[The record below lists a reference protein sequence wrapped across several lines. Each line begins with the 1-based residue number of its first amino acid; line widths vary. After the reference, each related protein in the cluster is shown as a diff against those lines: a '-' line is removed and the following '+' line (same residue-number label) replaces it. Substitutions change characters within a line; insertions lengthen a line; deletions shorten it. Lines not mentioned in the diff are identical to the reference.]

1 MTETQL
7 AKPVVLVD
15 GSSYVFRAYH
25 ALPPLTNRA
34 GHPTGA
40 IKGVISMI
48 RALHKQYP
56 ESPIIVVFD
65 APGATFR
72 NEMYDQYKANRPPMP
87 EDLRPQLE
95 PIHNI
100 VRAMGLPLIME
111 SGVEADDVIGTL
123 AQQAVAAGHR
133 CVISTGDKD
142 LAQLVT
148 EDITLIN
155 TMSQEALDIAG
166 VEQKFGFGPDKV
178 IDYLALMG
186 DKTDNIPGVPGVGEK
201 TAKALLADIGGI
213 DALYQRL
220 DEIPQL
226 SIRGAKTLPQK
237 LLEHEA
243 LARLSY
249 QLATIRCDV
258 PLTFQWDDLT
268 PNPADTPRL
277 REFYQTFEFNAW
289 LKELEGIAPATA
301 TSVTVAATNVT
312 APSASA
318 SNATL
323 PSAPLQ
329 RQTLDSPEQ
338 WQQWL
343 AQQPIS
349 QPFALWPMFEQGHYR
364 DTVWLGLAI
373 ASGSG
378 AVAMVDFRHPDW
390 PQAQPLEPLVE
401 FFSAHRYHKV
411 AHDLKRLLHALC
423 AVSISPSHLKDDVMI
438 LGYVRDATVRRAP
451 DLDNH
456 FDVLSLDNLMRQYLD
471 EQPPTLVDVA
481 GKFGVQQ
488 KPLAELP
495 NHELAQFAQDRASMT
510 HRLFTHLSTL
520 MQQDFPELW
529 RVYEHIER
537 PLIPVLQQVEWTGT
551 RVDAER
557 LAQLSASFRSQLDDL
572 EQQAFILAG
581 RSFNLDSPKQLGVLL
596 FEELGL
602 PVVAKTPSGQPS
614 TNEEV
619 LTELSHQYELPK
631 IVLQYRHLR
640 KLLNTYT
647 DPLPLLI
654 HPTTQRVHTS
664 YHQTGAQTG
673 RLSSSEPNLQNIP
686 IRSDA
691 GRSIRTAFVAQPGY
705 VMLAADY
712 SQIELRIMTH
722 LSGDAALVKAFQ
734 EGRDI
739 HRATAAEIMG
749 IAENEVTDTQR
760 RDAKAVNFGLI
771 YGMSAFG
778 LARNLGIS
786 RQDAQHYVDRYF
798 ARYPGVKDY
807 MASTREQ
814 AHAQGYVETLL
825 GRRLYLP
832 ELKTGRPQQKRAAE
846 RTAINAPMQGTAA
859 DIIKQAMTDVQL
871 WLNQSRLDAKL
882 IMQVHDEL
890 VLEVHP
896 DDLAVVKAGVELRM
910 RNAAALSVPL
920 VVDMGV
926 GQHWGE
932 AH

>member
-1 MTETQL
+1 MSQVQP

-56 ESPIIVVFD
+56 ESPVIVVFD
-65 APGATFR
+65 APGPTFR
-72 NEMYDQYKANRPPMP
+72 NEIFDQYKAHRPPMP

-95 PIHNI
+95 PIHAI

-186 DKTDNIPGVPGVGEK
+186 DKVDNIPGVPGVGEK

-213 DALYQRL
+213 EALYQRL

-249 QLATIRCDV
+249 ELATIRCDV

-268 PNPADTPRL
+268 PAPADTEQL
-277 REFYQTFEFNAW
+277 RTLYQTYEFNAW
-289 LKELEGIAPATA
+289 LKELEG
-301 TSVTVAATNVT
+301 S
-312 APSASA
+312 APSRSPRAPNGPSEALTPSTLIKVAREILASA
-318 SNATL
+318 A
-323 PSAPLQ
+323 
-329 RQTLDSPEQ
+329 Q

-349 QPFALWPMFEQGHYR
+349 QPFALWPVLEQGHYR
-364 DTVWLGLAI
+364 DTTWLGLAV

-378 AVAMVDFRHPDW
+378 AVAMIDFRQADW
-390 PQAQPLEPLVE
+390 PQAQPLEPLLE
-401 FFSAHRYHKV
+401 FFTEHRYHKV

-423 AVSISPSHLKDDVMI
+423 TAQITPSHLQDDVMI

-456 FDVLSLDNLMRQYLD
+456 FEVLSLDNLMRQYLD

-488 KPLAELP
+488 TPLAALP
-495 NHELAQFAQDRASMT
+495 SQELATFAQDRALMT
-510 HRLFTHLSTL
+510 HRLFTQLSAL

-557 LAQLSASFRSQLDDL
+557 LAELSTSFRSQLDEL
-572 EQQAFILAG
+572 EQQAFTLAG

-654 HPTTQRVHTS
+654 HPSTQRVHTS
-664 YHQTGAQTG
+664 YHQAGAQTG

-686 IRSDA
+686 IRSEA

-749 IAENEVTDTQR
+749 IAEDEVTDTQR

-807 MASTREQ
+807 MARTREQ

-871 WLNQSRLDAKL
+871 WLKQSRLDARL

-896 DDLAVVKAGVELRM
+896 DDLAAVQTGVELRM
-910 RNAAALSVPL
+910 RNAAALTVPL

>member
-1 MTETQL
+1 MTDTPSTL
-7 AKPVVLVD
+7 PVVLVD

-48 RALHKQYP
+48 RALQRQYP
-56 ESPIIVVFD
+56 QSPVIVVFD
-65 APGATFR
+65 APGPTFR
-72 NEMYDQYKANRPPMP
+72 NDLYDQYKANRPPMP

-95 PIHNI
+95 PIHDI

-123 AQQAVAAGHR
+123 AQQAVTAGYQ

-148 EDITLIN
+148 EHITLIN
-155 TMSQEALDIAG
+155 TMSQEKLDPAG
-166 VEQKFGFGPDKV
+166 VINKFGFGPDKV

-186 DKTDNIPGVPGVGEK
+186 DKTDNIPGVPGIGEK
-201 TAKALLADIGGI
+201 TAKALLADIGGM
-213 DALYQRL
+213 DALYKRL
-220 DEIPQL
+220 DEIPHL
-226 SIRGAKTLPQK
+226 AIRGAKTLPQK
-237 LLEHEA
+237 LLEHEK

-268 PNPADTPRL
+268 PNPANTPRL
-277 REFYQTFEFNAW
+277 REFYQAFEFNAW
-289 LKELEGIAPATA
+289 LQELEGAAPATTANAIASSASAFTA
-301 TSVTVAATNVT
+301 TALNNTP
-312 APSASA
+312 APSA
-318 SNATL
+318 
-323 PSAPLQ
+323 PVQ
-329 RQTLDSPEQ
+329 RQTLDSPQQ

-343 AQQPIS
+343 TQQPIS
-349 QPFALWPMFEQGHYR
+349 QPFALWPVFAQGHYR
-364 DTVWLGLAI
+364 NTVWLGLAV
-373 ASGSG
+373 ASG
-378 AVAMVDFRHPDW
+378 ANCVVMLDFRHSDW
-390 PQAQPLEPLVE
+390 PQEQPLAPLIE
-401 FFSAHRYHKV
+401 FFTTHRYHKV

-423 AVSISPSHLKDDVMI
+423 AVGITPSHVQDDVMI
-438 LGYVRDATVRRAP
+438 LSYVRDATLQRAS
-451 DLDNH
+451 DLDAH
-456 FDVLSLDNLMRQYLD
+456 FEVLGLDNLMRQYLA
-471 EQPPTLVDVA
+471 EGPPTLIDVA

-495 NHELAQFAQDRASMT
+495 SSDLAQYAQDRAVMA
-510 HRLFTHLSTL
+510 HRLYAHLAAEL
-520 MQQDFPELW
+520 QQQFPELW

-537 PLIPVLQQVEWTGT
+537 PLIPVLQQIEWTGT

-557 LAQLSASFRSQLDDL
+557 LAELSASFRAQLTEL
-572 EQQAFILAG
+572 EQHAFTLAG
-581 RSFNLDSPKQLGVLL
+581 RSFNLDSPKQLGLLL

-602 PVVAKTPSGQPS
+602 PIVAKTPSGQPS

-619 LTELSHQYELPK
+619 LTELSHHYELPK

-654 HPTTQRVHTS
+654 HPETQRVHTS
-664 YHQTGAQTG
+664 YHQAGAQTG

-686 IRSDA
+686 IRSEA
-691 GRSIRTAFVAQPGY
+691 GRSIRSAFVARPGY
-705 VMLAADY
+705 IVLAADY

-722 LSGDAALVKAFQ
+722 LSEDTALVNAFQ

-749 IAENEVTDTQR
+749 IAETEVTDTQR

-786 RQDAQHYVDRYF
+786 RPAAQQYVDRYF
-798 ARYPGVKDY
+798 ERYPGVKAY
-807 MASTREQ
+807 MSRTRAQ

-871 WLNQSRLDAKL
+871 WLQQSRLDAQL

-896 DDLAVVKAGVELRM
+896 ADLAVVKAGVELRM

-926 GQHWGE
+926 GAHWGE